1 MTSKPIKLNKRQK
14 DVLKSLLDKFEK
26 SKTYRGENAVN
37 QSFQV
42 KPTDFFKDYDSDFAN
57 LDEQEDYERD
67 LHVLEDIGLIALT
80 CKNGVIKSIS
90 MVQSAQ
96 DTFYSILGRTELKDL
111 EKDQID
117 MYMAHLGKNTVLDS
131 FCKAQIKRL
140 EERKKAEYELPVARE
155 IIRILEYICD
165 NTEEILER
173 ELSIEL
179 FSNSK
184 TFEKEYRGKVL
195 TVLKKY
201 GDFVNLIENVPEE
214 REQGHTILAEYNI
227 YPNPTYV
234 NFKGEGVLRL
244 KDGKKIEVSASMP
257 IAIDS
262 DTLDRIDNVE
272 VVSSRIVTVENLTSF
287 NRVHDEKTFFIYL
300 AGYHNTVK
308 QSFIKKIAES
318 NKYKE
323 WYHFGDIDPDG
334 FYILEHLK
342 EKTGIAFNQFC
353 MSIEELRKYK
363 DYCKPLEEND
373 KKKARSLIDKG
384 LYMDI
389 MQYMLEKNVKLE
401 QEVISWKQSLLWQ

>member
-1 MTSKPIKLNKRQK
+1 MTSKHIKLNKRQR
-14 DVLKSLLDKFEK
+14 DVLKALLDKFEK

-42 KPTDFFKDYDSDFAN
+42 KPEDFFKDYDSDFVN
-57 LDEQEDYERD
+57 LDEQEDFERE
-67 LHVLEDIGLIALT
+67 LRSLEEAGLILT
-80 CKNGVIKSIS
+80 SKKNGVIKSIG
-90 MVQSAQ
+90 MVLSEQ
-96 DTFYSILGRTELKDL
+96 DSYYVLLGRTELKQL
-111 EKDQID
+111 ESSQIE
-117 MYMAHLGKNTVLDS
+117 MYKSFLGRNEVLDS

-140 EERKKAEYELPVARE
+140 EERKKAEYEMPVAKE
-155 IIRILEYICD
+155 IIRILDYICG

-201 GDFVNLIENVPEE
+201 GNFTDLIENVPDE

-227 YPNPTYV
+227 FPNPTYV

-244 KDGKKIEVSASMP
+244 KNGKKIELCAAMP

-308 QSFIKKIAES
+308 QSFIKKISES
-318 NKYKE
+318 NKNKE

-342 EKTGIAFNQFC
+342 KQTGIAFKQLC
-353 MSIEELRKYK
+353 MSIDELKEYR
-363 DYCKPLEEND
+363 DYCKTLEDND
-373 KKKARSLIDKG
+373 IKKAQSLIDKG
-384 LYMDI
+384 LYADTMR
-389 MQYMLEKNVKLE
+389 YMLENNVKLE
-401 QEVISWKQSLLWQ
+401 QEVVSWKQEV

>member
-14 DVLKSLLDKFEK
+14 DVLKALLDKFEK

-42 KPTDFFKDYDSDFAN
+42 KPEDFFKDYDSDFAN
-57 LDEQEDYERD
+57 LDEQEDFERE
-67 LHVLEDIGLIALT
+67 LHILEEAGLIQLSK
-80 CKNGVIKSIS
+80 KNGIIKSIGMILS
-90 MVQSAQ
+90 EQ
-96 DTFYSILGRTELKDL
+96 DSYYALLGRTELKHL
-111 EKDQID
+111 ESSQIE
-117 MYMAHLGKNTVLDS
+117 MYKSYLGKNKALDS

-140 EERKKAEYELPVARE
+140 EERKKAEYEMSVAKE
-155 IIRILEYICD
+155 IIRILDYICG

-201 GDFVNLIENVPEE
+201 GDFVEILENVPDE
-214 REQGHTILAEYNI
+214 RELGHAILAEYNVF
-227 YPNPTYV
+227 PNPTYV
-234 NFKGEGVLRL
+234 NFKGEGVLKL
-244 KDGKKIEVSASMP
+244 KDGKTIELSPSMP

-287 NRVHDEKTFFIYL
+287 NRVRDDKTFFIYL

-308 QSFIKKIAES
+308 QNFIRKIAES
-318 NKYKE
+318 NFGKE
-323 WYHFGDIDPDG
+323 WLHFGDIDPDG

-342 EKTGIAFNQFC
+342 NKTGIPFKRLC
-353 MSIEELRKYK
+353 MGISELKKYEN
-363 DYCKPLEEND
+363 YCKPLEDND
-373 KKKARSLIDKG
+373 IKKAQSLIEKE
-384 LYMDI
+384 LYVDTMR
-389 MQYMLEKNVKLE
+389 YMLENNVKLE
-401 QEVISWKQSLLWQ
+401 QEVVSWKQEA

>member
-1 MTSKPIKLNKRQK
+1 MTCKPIKLNKRQK
-14 DVLKSLLDKFEK
+14 DVLKALLDKFEK

-42 KPTDFFKDYDSDFAN
+42 KPADFFKDYDSDFAN
-57 LDEQEDYERD
+57 LDEQEEFERE
-67 LHVLEDIGLIALT
+67 LHVLEDAGLIELSS
-80 CKNGVIKSIS
+80 KNGVIKSIS

-96 DTFYSILGRTELKDL
+96 DMFYSLLGRTELKDL

-117 MYMAHLGKNTVLDS
+117 VYTAYLKRNFVLDS

-140 EERKKAEYELPVARE
+140 EERKKAEYDLPVAKG
-155 IIRILEYICD
+155 IIRILEYICC

-201 GDFVNLIENVPEE
+201 GNFADLIENVPDE

-244 KDGKKIEVSASMP
+244 KDGKKIELSASMP

-262 DTLDRIDNVE
+262 DTLNLIDNVE
-272 VVSSRIVTVENLTSF
+272 VNSYRIVTVENLTSF
-287 NRVHDEKTFFIYL
+287 NRVHDDKSFFIYL

-308 QSFIKKIAES
+308 QNFIRKIAES
-318 NKYKE
+318 NLGKE
-323 WYHFGDIDPDG
+323 WFHFGDIDPDG

-342 EKTGIAFNQFC
+342 SKTGISFKGLC
-353 MSIEELRKYK
+353 MGIDELKQYK
-363 DYCKPLEEND
+363 EYCKPLENND
-373 KKKARSLIDKG
+373 IKKAQSLIEKE
-384 LYMDI
+384 LYVDTMR
-389 MQYMLEKNVKLE
+389 YMLENNVKLE
-401 QEVISWKQSLLWQ
+401 QEVISWKQPI

>member
-14 DVLKSLLDKFEK
+14 DVLKALLDKFEK

-42 KPTDFFKDYDSDFAN
+42 KPEDFFKDYDSDFAN
-57 LDEQEDYERD
+57 LDEQEDFERE
-67 LHVLEDIGLIALT
+67 LHILEEAGLIQLSK
-80 CKNGVIKSIS
+80 KNGIIKSIGMILS
-90 MVQSAQ
+90 EQ
-96 DTFYSILGRTELKDL
+96 DSYYALLGRTELKHL
-111 EKDQID
+111 ESSQIG
-117 MYMAHLGKNTVLDS
+117 MYKSYLGKNKALDS

-140 EERKKAEYELPVARE
+140 EERKKAEYEMSVAKE
-155 IIRILEYICD
+155 IIRILDYICG

-201 GDFVNLIENVPEE
+201 GDFVEILENVPDE
-214 REQGHTILAEYNI
+214 RELGHAILAEYNVF
-227 YPNPTYV
+227 PNPTYV
-234 NFKGEGVLRL
+234 NFKGEGVLKL
-244 KDGKKIEVSASMP
+244 KDGKTIELSPSMP

-287 NRVHDEKTFFIYL
+287 NRVRDDKTFFIYL

-308 QSFIKKIAES
+308 QNFIRKIAES
-318 NKYKE
+318 NFGKE
-323 WYHFGDIDPDG
+323 WLHFGDIDPDG

-342 EKTGIAFNQFC
+342 NKTGIPFKRLC
-353 MSIEELRKYK
+353 MGISELKKYEN
-363 DYCKPLEEND
+363 YCKPLEDND
-373 KKKARSLIDKG
+373 IKKAQSLIEKE
-384 LYMDI
+384 LYVDTMR
-389 MQYMLEKNVKLE
+389 YMLENNVKLE
-401 QEVISWKQSLLWQ
+401 QEVVSWKDY

>member
-1 MTSKPIKLNKRQK
+1 MTGKPIKLNKRQK
-14 DVLKSLLDKFEK
+14 DVLEALLDKFEK

-42 KPTDFFKDYDSDFAN
+42 RPADFFRDYDSDFAN
-57 LDEQEDYERD
+57 LDEQGDFERE
-67 LHVLEDIGLIALT
+67 LHVLEDAGLIAMS

-90 MVQSAQ
+90 MVPSAQ
-96 DTFYSILGRTELKDL
+96 DTFYSLLGRTELKDL
-111 EKDQID
+111 EKNQID
-117 MYMAHLGKNTVLDS
+117 MYMAHLGKNAVLDS

-140 EERKKAEYELPVARE
+140 EERKKTEYEMHIARK
-155 IIRILEYICD
+155 IIRVLAYICD

-201 GDFVNLIENVPEE
+201 GNFADLIENVPDE

-244 KDGKKIEVSASMP
+244 KDGKKIELSALMP

-308 QSFIKKIAES
+308 QNFIKKIAES
-318 NKYKE
+318 NKNKA
-323 WYHFGDIDPDG
+323 WYHFGDVDPDG

-342 EKTGIAFNQFC
+342 KQTGIAFKQLC
-353 MSIEELRKYK
+353 MGIDELKKFR
-363 DYCKPLEEND
+363 DYCKILEDND
-373 KKKARSLIDKG
+373 IKKAQSLIDKG
-384 LYMDI
+384 LYLDTMR
-389 MQYMLEKNVKLE
+389 YMLENNVKLE
-401 QEVISWKQSLLWQ
+401 QEVVSWKQSI

>member
-1 MTSKPIKLNKRQK
+1 MTSKHIKLNKRQK
-14 DVLKSLLDKFEK
+14 DVLKALLDKFEK
-26 SKTYRGENAVN
+26 SKTYRGENTVN

-42 KPTDFFKDYDSDFAN
+42 KPEDFFKNYDSDFVN
-57 LDEQEDYERD
+57 LDEQEDFERE
-67 LHVLEDIGLIALT
+67 LRSLEEAGLILT
-80 CKNGVIKSIS
+80 SKKNGVIKSIG
-90 MVQSAQ
+90 MVLSEQ
-96 DTFYSILGRTELKDL
+96 DSYYVLLGRTELKQL
-111 EKDQID
+111 ESSQIE
-117 MYMAHLGKNTVLDS
+117 MYKSFLGRNEVLDS

-140 EERKKAEYELPVARE
+140 EERKKAEYEMPVAKE
-155 IIRILEYICD
+155 IIRILDYICG

-201 GDFVNLIENVPEE
+201 GNFTDLIENVPDE

-227 YPNPTYV
+227 FPNPTYV

-244 KDGKKIEVSASMP
+244 KNGKKIELSAAMP

-287 NRVHDEKTFFIYL
+287 SRVHDEKTFFIYL

-308 QSFIKKIAES
+308 QSFIKKISES
-318 NKYKE
+318 NKNKE

-334 FYILEHLK
+334 FYILENLK
-342 EKTGIAFNQFC
+342 KQTGIAFKQLC
-353 MSIEELRKYK
+353 MSIDELKEYR
-363 DYCKPLEEND
+363 DYCKTLEDND
-373 KKKARSLIDKG
+373 IKKAQLLIDKG
-384 LYMDI
+384 LYADTMR
-389 MQYMLEKNVKLE
+389 YMLENNVKLE
-401 QEVISWKQSLLWQ
+401 QEVVSWKQEV

>member
-1 MTSKPIKLNKRQK
+1 MTGKPIKLNKRQK
-14 DVLKSLLDKFEK
+14 DVLKALLDKFEK

-42 KPTDFFKDYDSDFAN
+42 RPADFFRDYDSDFAN
-57 LDEQEDYERD
+57 LDEQGDFERE
-67 LHVLEDIGLIALT
+67 LHVLEDAGLIALS

-96 DTFYSILGRTELKDL
+96 GTFYSLLGRTELKDL

-117 MYMAHLGKNTVLDS
+117 MYMAHLGKNAVLDS

-140 EERKKAEYELPVARE
+140 EERKKADYEMHIARE
-155 IIRILEYICD
+155 IIRLLAYICD

-201 GDFVNLIENVPEE
+201 GNFADLIENVPDE

-244 KDGKKIEVSASMP
+244 KDGKKIELSASMP

-262 DTLDRIDNVE
+262 DTLDRIDSVE

-287 NRVHDEKTFFIYL
+287 NRVHNDKTFFIYL

-342 EKTGIAFNQFC
+342 KQTGIAFKQLS
-353 MSIEELRKYK
+353 MGIDELKKYR
-363 DYCKPLEEND
+363 DYCKNLEDND
-373 KKKARSLIDKG
+373 IKKAQSMINKG
-384 LYMDI
+384 LYLDTMR
-389 MQYMLEKNVKLE
+389 YMLENNLKLE
-401 QEVISWKQSLLWQ
+401 QEVISWKQSI

>member
-14 DVLKSLLDKFEK
+14 DVLKTLLDKFEK
-26 SKTYRGENAVN
+26 SKTYRGENTVN

-42 KPTDFFKDYDSDFAN
+42 KPQDFFKDYDSDFAN
-57 LDEQEDYERD
+57 LDEQEDFERE
-67 LHVLEDIGLIALT
+67 LRSLEEAGLILT
-80 CKNGVIKSIS
+80 SKKNGVIKSIG
-90 MVQSAQ
+90 MVLSEQ
-96 DTFYSILGRTELKDL
+96 DSYYVLLGRTELKKL
-111 EKDQID
+111 ESSQIE
-117 MYMAHLGKNTVLDS
+117 MYKSFLGRNEVLDS

-140 EERKKAEYELPVARE
+140 EERKKAEYEMPVAKE
-155 IIRILEYICD
+155 IIRILDYICG
-165 NTEEILER
+165 NTEKILER

-201 GDFVNLIENVPEE
+201 GNFTDLIENVPDE
-214 REQGHTILAEYNI
+214 REQGHSILAEYNI
-227 YPNPTYV
+227 FPNPTYV

-244 KDGKKIEVSASMP
+244 KNGKKIELSAEMP

-287 NRVHDEKTFFIYL
+287 SRVHDEKTFFIYL

-308 QSFIKKIAES
+308 QSFIKKISES
-318 NKYKE
+318 NKNKE

-342 EKTGIAFNQFC
+342 KQTGIAFKQLC
-353 MSIEELRKYK
+353 MSIDELKEYR
-363 DYCKPLEEND
+363 DYCKTLEDND
-373 KKKARSLIDKG
+373 IKKAQSLIDKG
-384 LYMDI
+384 LYADTMR
-389 MQYMLEKNVKLE
+389 YMLENNVKLE
-401 QEVISWKQSLLWQ
+401 QEVVSWKQEV

>member
-14 DVLKSLLDKFEK
+14 DVLMALLDKFEK
-26 SKTYRGENAVN
+26 SKTYRGENTVN

-42 KPTDFFKDYDSDFAN
+42 KPEDFFKDYDSDFVN
-57 LDEQEDYERD
+57 LDEQEDFERE
-67 LHVLEDIGLIALT
+67 LRSLEEAGLILT
-80 CKNGVIKSIS
+80 SKKNGVIKSIG
-90 MVQSAQ
+90 MVLSEQ
-96 DTFYSILGRTELKDL
+96 DSYYVLLGRTELKQL
-111 EKDQID
+111 ESSQIE
-117 MYMAHLGKNTVLDS
+117 MYKSFLGRNEVLDS

-140 EERKKAEYELPVARE
+140 EERKKAEYEMPVAKE
-155 IIRILEYICD
+155 IIRILDYICG
-165 NTEEILER
+165 NTEKILER

-201 GDFVNLIENVPEE
+201 GNFTDLIENVPDE

-227 YPNPTYV
+227 FPNPTYV

-244 KDGKKIEVSASMP
+244 KNGRKIELSAAMP

-287 NRVHDEKTFFIYL
+287 SRVHDEKTFFIYL

-308 QSFIKKIAES
+308 QSFIKKISES
-318 NKYKE
+318 NKNKE

-342 EKTGIAFNQFC
+342 KQTGIAFKQLC
-353 MSIEELRKYK
+353 MSIDELKEYR
-363 DYCKPLEEND
+363 DYCKTLEDND
-373 KKKARSLIDKG
+373 IKKAQSLIDKG
-384 LYMDI
+384 LYADTMR
-389 MQYMLEKNVKLE
+389 YMLENNVKLE
-401 QEVISWKQSLLWQ
+401 QEVVSWKQEV

>member
-14 DVLKSLLDKFEK
+14 DVLKALLDKFEK

-42 KPTDFFKDYDSDFAN
+42 KPEDFFKDYDSDYAN
-57 LDEQEDYERD
+57 LDEQEDFERE
-67 LHVLEDIGLIALT
+67 LHILEEAGLIQLSK
-80 CKNGVIKSIS
+80 KNGIIKSIGMILS
-90 MVQSAQ
+90 EQ
-96 DTFYSILGRTELKDL
+96 DSYYALLGRTELKHL
-111 EKDQID
+111 ESSQIE
-117 MYMAHLGKNTVLDS
+117 MYKSYLGKNKALDS

-140 EERKKAEYELPVARE
+140 EERKKAEYEISVAKE
-155 IIRILEYICD
+155 IIRILDYICG

-201 GDFVNLIENVPEE
+201 GDFVEILENVPDE
-214 REQGHTILAEYNI
+214 RELGHAILAEYNVF
-227 YPNPTYV
+227 PNPTYV
-234 NFKGEGVLRL
+234 NFKGEGVLML
-244 KDGKKIEVSASMP
+244 KDGKTIELSPSMP

-287 NRVHDEKTFFIYL
+287 NRVRDDKTFFIYL

-308 QSFIKKIAES
+308 QNFIRKIAES
-318 NKYKE
+318 NFGKE
-323 WYHFGDIDPDG
+323 WLHFGDIDPDG

-342 EKTGIAFNQFC
+342 NKTGIPFKRLC
-353 MSIEELRKYK
+353 MGISELKKYEN
-363 DYCKPLEEND
+363 YCKPLEDND
-373 KKKARSLIDKG
+373 IKKAQSLIEKD
-384 LYMDI
+384 LYVDTMR
-389 MQYMLEKNVKLE
+389 YMLENNVKLE
-401 QEVISWKQSLLWQ
+401 QEVVSWKQEA

>member
-1 MTSKPIKLNKRQK
+1 MTGKPIKLNKRQK
-14 DVLKSLLDKFEK
+14 DVLKALLDKFEK
-26 SKTYRGENAVN
+26 SKTYRGENTVN

-42 KPTDFFKDYDSDFAN
+42 KPADFFKEYDSDFAN
-57 LDEQEDYERD
+57 LDEQGDFERE
-67 LHVLEDIGLIALT
+67 LHMLEDAGMVRLS
-80 CKNGVIKSIS
+80 CKNGIIKSIS
-90 MVQSAQ
+90 MVQSEQ
-96 DTFYSILGRTELKDL
+96 DMFYSLLGRTELKDL

-117 MYMAHLGKNTVLDS
+117 VYTAYLNKNDVLDS

-140 EERKKAEYELPVARE
+140 EERKKAEYELPVAGE
-155 IIRILEYICD
+155 ILRILEYICG

-201 GDFVNLIENVPEE
+201 GHFSDLIENVPDE

-244 KDGKKIEVSASMP
+244 KDGKKIELSASMP

-262 DTLDRIDNVE
+262 DTLDRIDSVE

-287 NRVHDEKTFFIYL
+287 NRVHDDKTFFIYL

-308 QSFIKKIAES
+308 QNFIKKIAES
-318 NKYKE
+318 NKNKT
-323 WYHFGDIDPDG
+323 WYHFGDVDPDG
-334 FYILEHLK
+334 FYIFEHLK
-342 EKTGIAFNQFC
+342 KQTGIAFKQLC
-353 MSIEELRKYK
+353 MGIDELKKYR
-363 DYCKPLEEND
+363 DYCKTLEDND
-373 KKKARSLIDKG
+373 IKKAQSLIDKG
-384 LYMDI
+384 LYVDTMR
-389 MQYMLEKNVKLE
+389 YMLDNNVKLE
-401 QEVISWKQSLLWQ
+401 QEVVSWKQSI